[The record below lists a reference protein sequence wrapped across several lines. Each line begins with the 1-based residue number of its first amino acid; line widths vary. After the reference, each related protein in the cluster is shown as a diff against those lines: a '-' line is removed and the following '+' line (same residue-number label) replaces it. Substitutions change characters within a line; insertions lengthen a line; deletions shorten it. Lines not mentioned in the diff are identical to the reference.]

1 MDRAQWTPAA
11 EVRDGRALSPHQ
23 SSGFYPGKTVSGC
36 PAQALDVCL
45 LHFHMNSQKKSPL

>member
-36 PAQALDVCL
+36 PSQALDVCL